1 MTYLDYS
8 ATTKI
13 DEDVLKV
20 VEKDLFTKVSE
31 EELAPYKKEIQK
43 ILNTDLEVIIT
54 SGSSES
60 NNMAIKGI
68 CKNTNKRTIL
78 TTKLEHS
85 SVNETLSYL
94 ETKVFKVKYLPL
106 IDGIIDLKELE
117 NLITEDI
124 ALITVS
130 SVNSETGAL
139 QPVNKIGKIAKEH
152 NIPFHCDMTQN
163 IGKLNIPFENI
174 DLVSFSAHKFYGPK
188 GIGILL
194 KNKSLKI
201 EKLVYGKRNYNLGL
215 IKGLIKALTIAQDHL
230 EEDYKKVEDLNHYLN
245 NNLKSLPGIII
256 NQSKDYIP
264 HILNMSVLNYK
275 PETFLHYLE
284 LNDIYISTK
293 SACSTSNS
301 YSEAV
306 FAITNDKKR
315 AETSVRISISAKTTK
330 EELDKLISVIER
342 NEHAR

>member
-1 MTYLDYS
+1 MTYFDYS

-13 DEDVLKV
+13 DEDVLREVK
-20 VEKDLFTKVSE
+20 KDLLTKITE
-31 EELAPYKKEIQK
+31 EDLEPYKIEIQK
-43 ILNTDLEVIIT
+43 ILNTNLEVIIT

-60 NNMAIKGI
+60 NNWAIKGI
-68 CKNTNKRTIL
+68 CNNEKKTIL

-85 SVNETLSYL
+85 SINETLEYL
-94 ETKVFKVKYLPL
+94 KEKGYKIVYLPL
-106 IDGIIDLKELE
+106 TDGIVDLNKVKES
-117 NLITEDI
+117 ITTDV

-139 QPVNKIGKIAKEH
+139 QPVNEIGKLAREN

-215 IKGLIKALTIAQDHL
+215 VKGLIKALKTAQDHI
-230 EEDYKKVEDLNHYLN
+230 EENYKKVEDLNHYLTD
-245 NNLKSLPGIII
+245 NLKSLPGIII
-256 NQSKDYIP
+256 NQSKNYIP
-264 HILNMSVLNYK
+264 HILNISVLNYK

-284 LNDIYISTK
+284 LNDIFISTK

-306 FAITNDKKR
+306 LAITNDKKR
-315 AETSVRISISAKTTK
+315 AETSVRISISFKTTK

>member
-20 VEKDLFTKVSE
+20 VEKDLFTKISE
-31 EELAPYKKEIQK
+31 KDLEPYKKEIQN

-60 NNMAIKGI
+60 NNMALKGI
-68 CKNTNKRTIL
+68 CENSKKRTIL
-78 TTKLEHS
+78 TTKLEQS
-85 SVNETLSYL
+85 SVNETLNYL
-94 ETKVFKVKYLPL
+94 KEKGFKVVYLPL
-106 IDGIIDLKELE
+106 TNGIIDLKELE

-124 ALITVS
+124 SLITVS

-139 QPVNKIGKIAKEH
+139 QPVNNIGKIAKKH

-215 IKGLIKALTIAQDHL
+215 IKGLIKALKIAQDHI
-230 EEDYKKVEDLNHYLN
+230 EENYKKVEDLNHYLN
-245 NNLKSLPGIII
+245 NKLKSLPGIII

-264 HILNMSVLNYK
+264 HILNISVTGYK

-306 FAITNDKKR
+306 YAITNDKKR

>member
-13 DEDVLKV
+13 NEDVLKV
-20 VEKDLFTKVSE
+20 VEQDLFTKLTE
-31 EELAPYKKEIQK
+31 DDLETYKNQIKNL
-43 ILNTDLEVIIT
+43 LNTDLDVFIT

-60 NNMAIKGI
+60 NNWAIKGI
-68 CKNTNKRTIL
+68 CENNKKRTIL

-85 SVNETLSYL
+85 SINETLNYL
-94 ETKVFKVKYLPL
+94 AKKGFEIVYLPL
-106 IDGIIDLKELE
+106 QEGIVDLKELE
-117 NLITEDI
+117 NLINEDI
-124 ALITVS
+124 ALITVA

-139 QPVNKIGKIAKEH
+139 QPVNAIGRIAKKH
-152 NIPFHCDMTQN
+152 NIPFHSDFTQS
-163 IGKLNIPFENI
+163 IGKINIPFDNI
-174 DLVSFSAHKFYGPK
+174 DLISFSAHKFYGPK

-215 IKGLIKALTIAQDHL
+215 IKGLIKALTIAQENI
-230 EEDYKKVEDLNHYLN
+230 EENYKKVEDLNLYLKDK
-245 NNLKSLPGIII
+245 LKSLPGIII
-256 NQSKDYIP
+256 NQSKNFIP
-264 HILNMSVLNYK
+264 HILNISVEGYK

-306 FAITNDKKR
+306 LAVTNDKKR
-315 AETSVRISISAKTTK
+315 AETSVRISISASTTK
-330 EELDKLISVIER
+330 EDLDNLVKLIER

>member
-13 DEDVLKV
+13 DKDVLEIVKN
-20 VEKDLFTKVSE
+20 DLFTKISE
-31 EELAPYKKEIQK
+31 EDIEPYKKEIQS
-43 ILNTDLEVIIT
+43 ILNTELEVIIT

-68 CKNTNKRTIL
+68 CNTTKKRTIL

-85 SVNETLSYL
+85 SVNETLEYL
-94 ETKVFKVKYLPL
+94 KTKGFKIIYLPL
-106 IDGIIDLKELE
+106 NDGIIDLNKLE
-117 NLITEDI
+117 ELITDDI
-124 ALITVS
+124 SLITVS

-139 QPVNKIGKIAKEH
+139 QPINEIGKIAKKYS
-152 NIPFHCDMTQN
+152 IPFHCDMTQN

-215 IKGLIKALTIAQDHL
+215 IKGLIKALKTAQDHI
-230 EEDYKKVEDLNHYLN
+230 EENYKKVEDLNHYLTD
-245 NNLKSLPGIII
+245 NLKSLPGIII

-264 HILNMSVLNYK
+264 HILNISVLNYK

-284 LNDIYISTK
+284 LNDIFISTK

-306 FAITNDKKR
+306 LAITNDKRR
-315 AETSVRISISAKTTK
+315 AETSVRISISFKTTK

>member
-13 DEDVLKV
+13 DKEVLSV
-20 VEKDLFTKVSE
+20 VEKDLFTKITE
-31 EELAPYKKEIQK
+31 FDLEPYKKQIQNV
-43 ILNTDLEVIIT
+43 LNTNLDVIIT
-54 SGSSES
+54 SGASES
-60 NNMAIKGI
+60 NNTAIKGI
-68 CKNTNKRTIL
+68 CNLSKKRTIL

-94 ETKVFKVKYLPL
+94 EKKGFNIVYLPL
-106 IDGIIDLKELE
+106 KDGIIDLNELE
-117 NLITEDI
+117 KLITDDI
-124 ALITVS
+124 SLITVA

-139 QPVNKIGKIAKEH
+139 QPINEIGKIAKKN
-152 NIPFHCDMTQN
+152 NIPFHSDFTQS
-163 IGKLNIPFENI
+163 IGKINIPFDNI
-174 DLVSFSAHKFYGPK
+174 DLISFSAHKFYGPK

-215 IKGLIKALTIAQDHL
+215 VKGLIKALTISQGGI
-230 EEDYKKVEDLNHYLN
+230 EENYKKVEDLNHYLIDK
-245 NNLKSLPGIII
+245 LKSLPGISI
-256 NQSKDYIP
+256 NQSKNSIP
-264 HILNMSVLNYK
+264 HILNISVLGYK

-293 SACSTSNS
+293 SACSTNNS

-306 FAITNDKKR
+306 LAITNDKTR
-315 AETSVRISISAKTTK
+315 AETSVRISISYKTTK
-330 EELDKLISVIER
+330 EELDSLVEVIER